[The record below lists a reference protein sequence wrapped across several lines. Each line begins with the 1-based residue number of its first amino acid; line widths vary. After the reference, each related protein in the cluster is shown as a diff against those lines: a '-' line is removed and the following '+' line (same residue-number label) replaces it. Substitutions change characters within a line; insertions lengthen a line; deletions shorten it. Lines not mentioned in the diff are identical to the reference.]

1 MGRKKK
7 KPSKPWCWYCN
18 RDFDD
23 EKILLQH
30 QKAKHFKCHICHK
43 KLYTGPGLSI
53 HCMQVH
59 KETLDRVPN
68 SLPNRGNIEIEI
80 YGMEGIP
87 ESDIR
92 DHEAQKQAGRITT
105 AAGAD
110 SSDEEGGSSAKRAKT
125 AQPAGQESTGPSIP
139 SIGSMPITPMLASPF
154 MGMGPMNPY
163 LGHLSIPMMGSVP
176 QMPLPGGAASSPQTP
191 SKPLFASSS
200 SPSSSNS
207 ASKPAFAAYSSGGAG
222 ATIVG
227 ESTVPKKSGVIATQA
242 GSSKIMHP
250 EEDLSLAKLRARLPR
265 YQRNS
270 VPTSM
275 PQMSVASPQNTT
287 VGPLLENQAL
297 SVQIFSQLASRE
309 DPILVVVRQQKAA
322 LSWQLPLLLET
333 SSGWQEYSSVSRQLC
348 TEPLD
353 RNCPVFD
360 MDRDLKYGG
369 IWQTVMS
376 KTGMTISRERFPFGF
391 FLVFV
396 AKADDY
402 ECTGERNN
410 PPPLRQKTVHFV
422 IHEKDITDIDLMPD
436 AYSDKNVVRTK
447 TFLFLADLSHKGSR
461 FHGQKSQRYMWH
473 LLIVSIFYALPV
485 LQLVIIY
492 QKIVND
498 TGDQDLCYFNFLC
511 SHPLGDLTDFN
522 HVYSN
527 IGYVLLG
534 FLFIINTARRDVRR
548 RQPQA
553 NHDLLEN
560 VNITFGY
567 QISSPVVHRVLS
579 RSFTE
584 SLNTTAFFMPWEQH

>member
-125 AQPAGQESTGPSIP
+125 AQPAVQESSTPSIQ
-139 SIGSMPITPMLASPF
+139 SIGTMPITPMLASPF

-163 LGHLSIPMMGSVP
+163 LGHLPLPMMGSVP
-176 QMPLPGGAASSPQTP
+176 QMPLPGGAVSSPQTP

-207 ASKPAFAAYSSGGAG
+207 ASKPAFAAYGSGGAG

-250 EEDLSLAKLRARLPR
+250 EEDLSLAKLRARCHR
-265 YQRNS
+265 YQRS
-270 VPTSM
+270 AVPTSM
-275 PQMSVASPQNTT
+275 PQVSIASPQSAT
-287 VGPLLENQAL
+287 VTPVSSNLAKKYLDKFKWGKTFIELNRDLLDKYAACKDSAEV
-297 SVQIFSQLASRE
+297 VQ
-309 DPILVVVRQQKAA
+309 VQQQHMT
-322 LSWQLPLLLET
+322 LLDEERNRNRDFIDLPPEVLDET
-333 SSGWQEYSSVSRQLC
+333 SDDD
-348 TEPLD
+348 TE
-353 RNCPVFD
+353 
-360 MDRDLKYGG
+360 
-369 IWQTVMS
+369 
-376 KTGMTISRERFPFGF
+376 
-391 FLVFV
+391 
-396 AKADDY
+396 
-402 ECTGERNN
+402 
-410 PPPLRQKTVHFV
+410 
-422 IHEKDITDIDLMPD
+422 
-436 AYSDKNVVRTK
+436 
-447 TFLFLADLSHKGSR
+447 
-461 FHGQKSQRYMWH
+461 
-473 LLIVSIFYALPV
+473 
-485 LQLVIIY
+485 
-492 QKIVND
+492 
-498 TGDQDLCYFNFLC
+498 
-511 SHPLGDLTDFN
+511 
-522 HVYSN
+522 
-527 IGYVLLG
+527 
-534 FLFIINTARRDVRR
+534 
-548 RQPQA
+548 
-553 NHDLLEN
+553 
-560 VNITFGY
+560 
-567 QISSPVVHRVLS
+567 
-579 RSFTE
+579 
-584 SLNTTAFFMPWEQH
+584 

>member
-92 DHEAQKQAGRITT
+92 DHEAQKQGNFTAGRITT

-110 SSDEEGGSSAKRAKT
+110 SSDDEGGSSAKRAKT
-125 AQPAGQESTGPSIP
+125 AQPTGQESTGPSIP
-139 SIGSMPITPMLASPF
+139 SLGSMPITPMLASPF

-250 EEDLSLAKLRARLPR
+250 EEDLSLAKLRARCPR

-270 VPTSM
+270 VATSM

-287 VGPLLENQAL
+287 VGP
-297 SVQIFSQLASRE
+297 
-309 DPILVVVRQQKAA
+309 
-322 LSWQLPLLLET
+322 
-333 SSGWQEYSSVSRQLC
+333 
-348 TEPLD
+348 
-353 RNCPVFD
+353 
-360 MDRDLKYGG
+360 
-369 IWQTVMS
+369 
-376 KTGMTISRERFPFGF
+376 
-391 FLVFV
+391 
-396 AKADDY
+396 
-402 ECTGERNN
+402 
-410 PPPLRQKTVHFV
+410 
-422 IHEKDITDIDLMPD
+422 
-436 AYSDKNVVRTK
+436 
-447 TFLFLADLSHKGSR
+447 
-461 FHGQKSQRYMWH
+461 
-473 LLIVSIFYALPV
+473 
-485 LQLVIIY
+485 
-492 QKIVND
+492 IVND
-498 TGDQDLCYFNFLC
+498 TGDQDLCYFNFFYA
-511 SHPLGDLTDFN
+511 HPLGDLTDFN

-534 FLFIINTARRDVRR
+534 LLFIINTAHRDVRR

-553 NHDLLEN
+553 NHDRLEK
-560 VNITFGY
+560 VNIVFGY
-567 QISSPVVHRVLS
+567 LISSSVASCIISQFYGIPQHYGL
-579 RSFTE
+579 
-584 SLNTTAFFMPWEQH
+584 LYAMGTALMVY

>member
-125 AQPAGQESTGPSIP
+125 AQPAGQEPTGPSIP
-139 SIGSMPITPMLASPF
+139 SLGSMPITPMLASPF
-154 MGMGPMNPY
+154 MGMGTMNPY
-163 LGHLSIPMMGSVP
+163 LGHLSIPMIGSVP

-250 EEDLSLAKLRARLPR
+250 EEDLSLAKLRARCPR

-270 VPTSM
+270 VPTTM
-275 PQMSVASPQNTT
+275 PQMSVASSQNTT
-287 VGPLLENQAL
+287 VGP
-297 SVQIFSQLASRE
+297 S
-309 DPILVVVRQQKAA
+309 
-322 LSWQLPLLLET
+322 
-333 SSGWQEYSSVSRQLC
+333 
-348 TEPLD
+348 
-353 RNCPVFD
+353 
-360 MDRDLKYGG
+360 
-369 IWQTVMS
+369 
-376 KTGMTISRERFPFGF
+376 ERFPLGF
-391 FLVFV
+391 FLTFV

-402 ECTGERNN
+402 EFTGERNS
-410 PPPLRQKTVHFV
+410 PPNLRQKTVHFI
-422 IHEKDITDIDLMPD
+422 IHEKELTTDRRQ
-436 AYSDKNVVRTK
+436 VVMKR
-447 TFLFLADLSHKGSR
+447 L
-461 FHGQKSQRYMWH
+461 
-473 LLIVSIFYALPV
+473 
-485 LQLVIIY
+485 
-492 QKIVND
+492 
-498 TGDQDLCYFNFLC
+498 NFL
-511 SHPLGDLTDFN
+511 
-522 HVYSN
+522 
-527 IGYVLLG
+527 
-534 FLFIINTARRDVRR
+534 
-548 RQPQA
+548 
-553 NHDLLEN
+553 
-560 VNITFGY
+560 
-567 QISSPVVHRVLS
+567 
-579 RSFTE
+579 
-584 SLNTTAFFMPWEQH
+584 